1 MNTLWIKQRLKS
13 LGATQEQ
20 LAQAI
25 GRDRAVV
32 SRILQGR
39 QPLRLDWAEAFAAVL
54 RIPAAEFLRLSELT
68 SETPPTTG
76 NVRKPRIII
85 GISGATGVIFGIR
98 LLEILR
104 DLGIETHLV
113 ISRPGVITLAEE
125 TDYGLAE
132 ITAKAHRHYRIGDIT
147 APIASGSYRT
157 LGMIVAPCSVR
168 TMSEIATGVTSNL
181 LTRAADV
188 VLKERRRLV
197 LMVRETPLHTG
208 HLRTMTQLSEM
219 GAIIAPPMPAFY
231 TKPENLADMV
241 EHNLGRILDLFDL
254 ELPALKRWGE

>member
-54 RIPAAEFLRLSELT
+54 RIPAAEFLRLSGLT
-68 SETPPTTG
+68 SETPSSKG
-76 NVRKPRIII
+76 NSPKPRIII

-98 LLEILR
+98 LLDILR

-157 LGMIVAPCSVR
+157 LGMIIAPCSVR

-208 HLRTMTQLSEM
+208 HLRTMTRLSEM